1 LMVILTLGAAILLSS
16 LALLLACVTI
26 IAYFGILGTIVV
38 RGLPVKPVEELQIQ
52 QRMVAGTE
60 DRLYINLT
68 TRTNIGGTLFVE
80 SPYEWLKVSPDTL
93 SLRENKL
100 VMEVSLSP
108 TLSGPSI
115 IKLKGRAIDRWGLIQ
130 TRF

>member
-1 LMVILTLGAAILLSS
+1 
-16 LALLLACVTI
+16 
-26 IAYFGILGTIVV
+26 V
-38 RGLPVKPVEELQIQ
+38 RGLPVKPVEELQVQ

-108 TLSGPSI
+108 ALSGPSI

-130 TRF
+130 TRFELEPIHLYVIPRARYAAWLAKRYLAETKPAARVTP